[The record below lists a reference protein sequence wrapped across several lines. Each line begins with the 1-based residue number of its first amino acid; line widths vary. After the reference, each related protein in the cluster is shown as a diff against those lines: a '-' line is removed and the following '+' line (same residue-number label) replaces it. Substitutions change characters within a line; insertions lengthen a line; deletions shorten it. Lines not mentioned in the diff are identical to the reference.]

1 MQIEKFTI
9 GIWPLA
15 LILTS
20 SAALLSGCTVGPDY
34 KSPLIDLPSRW
45 PGMVNSKSM
54 KPIKLARWWGQFN
67 DATLDSLIEHAV
79 VENLDVTTAKAKLRE
94 ARANAVETG
103 ASTAPSVS
111 NSGSATVG
119 KSSGNDQANTQFKL
133 GFDASWE
140 LDLFGGN
147 HRSVEAAIAGTQAA
161 EEDLKST
168 LVTLIGD
175 VATYYIDARGYQARI
190 ALARRTST
198 SLHNTAVLTKISF
211 NSGSAT
217 AADVA
222 KAEALATGTEA
233 NIPSF
238 EAALAIDYHRLS
250 ILLGKPPAALQS
262 LFQNPKAIPSP
273 KLPLPSGIPADML
286 RNRPDIRAAERRL
299 AQATA
304 TIGLSQAAQYPS
316 LSLNGS
322 ISTSALSLGSLA
334 SSTAIGW
341 SLGPSLTIP
350 IFNGGKLQAAVQVT
364 QAQRDQTYIKLRA
377 TTLTAL
383 EDVEN
388 ALVSLS
394 SERRKNNLL
403 TSSSRNYSEALQIAS
418 TLYKSGSSSFLDL
431 LDAER
436 SLYSSDD
443 SLLQSRIA
451 FSKDYVALAKALGG
465 GWDGAIDSSQAE
477 VTDIDTGPRV
487 RH

>member
-1 MQIEKFTI
+1 MRIQKFNI
-9 GIWPLA
+9 GVWPLA
-15 LILTS
+15 VVLTS
-20 SAALLSGCTVGPDY
+20 SATLLSGCTVGPDY
-34 KSPLIDLPSRW
+34 KSPRIDVPLHWSGR
-45 PGMVNSKSM
+45 VNSTSI
-54 KPIKLARWWGQFN
+54 KPIKLAHWWKQFN
-67 DATLDSLIEHAV
+67 DATLDSLIEQALAG
-79 VENLDVTTAKAKLRE
+79 NLDVSTAKAKLRE

-103 ASTAPSVS
+103 ASLTPSVS
-111 NSGSATVG
+111 NSGSVTVG
-119 KSSGNDQANTQFKL
+119 KNTDADQAYTQFKL

-140 LDLFGGN
+140 LDLFGGS
-147 HRSVEAAIAGTQAA
+147 HRTIEAAIAGTQAA
-161 EEDLKST
+161 DEDLKST
-168 LVTLIGD
+168 LVTLVGD
-175 VATYYIDARGYQARI
+175 VATYYIDACGYQKRI
-190 ALARRTST
+190 ALARHTST
-198 SLHNTAVLTKISF
+198 SLNRTAALTKISF

-222 KAEALATGTEA
+222 KAEALASGTEA

-250 ILLGKPPAALQS
+250 ILLGKPPEALQS

-273 KLPLPSGIPADML
+273 KLPLPTGIPADML
-286 RNRPDIRAAERRL
+286 RNRPDVRAAERRM

-304 TIGLSQAAQYPS
+304 LIGQSQAAQYPS

-334 SSTAIGW
+334 NSTAIGW
-341 SLGPSLTIP
+341 SLGPSITIP
-350 IFNGGKLQAAVQVT
+350 IFNGGKLQAAVQVA
-364 QAQRDQTYIKLRA
+364 QAQRDQSYIKLRA

-388 ALVSLS
+388 ALASLS
-394 SERRKNNLL
+394 SERRKNDLL
-403 TSSSRNYSEALQIAS
+403 ASSSRNYSEALRSAS
-418 TLYKSGSSSFLDL
+418 TLYKNGSSSFLDL

-465 GWDGAIDSSQAE
+465 GWDGVIDSSQAE
-477 VTDIDTGPRV
+477 ETDIDVVPRLG
-487 RH
+487 H